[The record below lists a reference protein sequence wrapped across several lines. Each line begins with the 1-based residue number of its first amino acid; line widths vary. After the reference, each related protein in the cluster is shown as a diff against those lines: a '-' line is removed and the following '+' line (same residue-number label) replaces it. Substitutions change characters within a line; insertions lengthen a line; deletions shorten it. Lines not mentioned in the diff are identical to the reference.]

1 MVTNLT
7 SGINEQYKP
16 LIKDLCLLPC
26 FANRSI
32 NSVAVIDSGLSQSCF
47 RVQVDEHQYFAK
59 HITSGATEILAN
71 KLAADSDVAPKLVYA
86 EGDWLISE
94 FLSGELL
101 ENTQLSED
109 EQLTVILSLLT
120 KCHRLPFSSSNLNS
134 QIANSKSANTLVNH
148 SASVLPRLE
157 IEQIISQLFQELSSQ
172 QPDVLNQQISL
183 TEVNR
188 LMTTAE
194 SALQDLAQIRAEV
207 RQSNEVFCH
216 GDANFSNVI
225 KLENSTT
232 TDAVLRYQLID
243 FECAC
248 IAPIEYELGM
258 LMAVNEIENSKI
270 KWVIAQYSDQQSNQ
284 QYWQSISET
293 YIDNQQGNH
302 TEIVDN
308 LEQMMTLSRNIT
320 TYRVTRYYALS
331 LIINGLW
338 YLSKYQYFQS
348 EKYKELANKQFS
360 LLVKQHPETNIVI
373 K

>member
-16 LIKDLCLLPC
+16 LIKGLCLLPC
-26 FANRSI
+26 FAKRKI
-32 NSVAVIDSGLSQSCF
+32 NNVAVIDSGLSQPCF
-47 RVQVDEHQYFAK
+47 RVQVGEHQYFAK
-59 HITSGATEILAN
+59 HITSGTTEILAN
-71 KLAADSDVAPKLVYA
+71 KLAADSDVAPKLIYA

-109 EQLTVILSLLT
+109 EQLKVILSLLT

-157 IEQIISQLFQELSSQ
+157 IEQTISQLFQELSNQ
-172 QPDVLNQQISL
+172 QPDVLNQKTPL
-183 TEVNR
+183 TEINC

-194 SALQDLAQIRAEV
+194 SVLQEIAQIRAEV
-207 RQSNEVFCH
+207 GQSNEVFCH

-232 TDAVLRYQLID
+232 NDADFRYQLID

-248 IAPIEYELGM
+248 VAPIEYELGM
-258 LMAVNEIENSKI
+258 MMAVNEIESSKI
-270 KWVIAQYSDQQSNQ
+270 EWVTSQYAAQQYSRSSNDI
-284 QYWQSISET
+284 YT
-293 YIDNQQGNH
+293 GNQQGNH

-308 LEQMMTLSRNIT
+308 LEQMMALPRNIT
-320 TYRVTRYYALS
+320 TYHVTRYYVLS

-338 YLSKYQYFQS
+338 YLSKYQQYQG
-348 EKYKELANKQFS
+348 EKYRKLANKQFS
-360 LLVKQHPETNIVI
+360 LLVKQYPETNIVI